1 MTQFWDTVFL
11 NMHQHNDE
19 LLEWFSK
26 EKCWEVILFRFFGNY
41 RWCTLATA
49 TDGPVSLHPKST
61 TELKHSY
68 SYAWILLFSFLD
80 VFVSFTSH
88 LHCGLWIPE
97 HNWGQRHFLGC
108 MMTKHLLERRFFFGR
123 ARWHGPQTPGMRTE
137 TRSLYMLCRMCEVS
151 RFLAT
156 LVTSSVQSLKAS
168 CWKGKTWSHHLGG
181 QNIPTIGGFPTNQP
195 LWIAEAMFPE
205 LRVIPCMVLLRKQPT
220 WDLEAMKT
228 TKSSIQELHPIS
240 ERQELVEQ
248 SKEWSWNFMTDRGP
262 PSLVMAFSLNFFCRF
277 DMFFCFWR
285 NTF

>member
-1 MTQFWDTVFL
+1 
-11 NMHQHNDE
+11 MHQHNDE
-19 LLEWFSK
+19 LLERFSK
-26 EKCWEVILFRFFGNY
+26 EKCWEVILFRFFGIY

-80 VFVSFTSH
+80 VFVSLLPASIAACEYQSKIEDKDTF
-88 LHCGLWIPE
+88 WVAWWRNI
-97 HNWGQRHFLGC
+97 FLNAVF
-108 MMTKHLLERRFFFGR
+108 LFGR
-123 ARWHGPQTPGMRTE
+123 ARWHGPQTPGMRAE
-137 TRSLYMLCRMCEVS
+137 TRSLYMLCRRMCEVS

-240 ERQELVEQ
+240 ERQKLVEQ

-262 PSLVMAFSLNFFCRF
+262 PSLVMVFSFSLNIFFA
-277 DMFFCFWR
+277 DLL